1 MADNGPMTRTSIAAR
16 RRIRSGSTKGMGE
29 RTARLLA
36 WASFGVIS
44 LLFAF
49 AFLGAGAAAA
59 SATGGGDVLFVLMS
73 YSFPLVGILIL
84 SRLPKNTIGWILMGI
99 GFVWGL
105 NNATTSLILYALG
118 NGDRNLAALMDA
130 LSSWLWV
137 PGITI
142 MGTYLILLFPDG
154 RLPSPRW
161 RIVGWLAALSIAAT
175 SLAMIFDPGPMDD
188 VTTFENPIGIESL
201 EAVLSALVVS
211 IVVIPL
217 CIVASAVSLIR
228 RFRRSHGVERL
239 QLKWVTAGTAA
250 FTLLYAVAMALSLNT
265 SWGRP
270 DTPLYADIAQ
280 QLATASFFLIPA
292 SIGIS
297 ILKHRLFDI
306 DVVIKRAFV
315 YGSLAAFITA
325 VYVAIVAGAGAI
337 LGAGADS
344 NLALSIFATAVVA
357 VAFQPVRERVQRFA
371 NRLVYGKRASPYEV
385 LTRFSEKIAS
395 SYGAED
401 LLPYTA
407 STLRE
412 ATSALR
418 STVWLHQAGR
428 LVAAA
433 ASPPETLEISSA
445 RILTA
450 ESIPEAPGEAV
461 APIWHQEE
469 LLGALTIAK
478 SDDEPVTPAD
488 RELLGHLAS
497 QAGQVLRNAR
507 LNADLEARLEEL
519 ALQAGEIRRSRQRI
533 VAAQD
538 DERRALERNIHDG
551 AQQHLVALAVKLKLA
566 KTLASRSPEKGASML
581 AQLGGEVQDTLSAL
595 RELAAGVYPAALEEG
610 GLYVALEEQAK
621 ISPVPTLIHAEG
633 LTRYPLDSE
642 ATVYFCCLEALQNVV
657 KYAGATQA
665 RVTLRDE
672 HGQLSFKVED
682 DGRGFDAQST
692 AYGSGMRNMADRV
705 AAWGGAI
712 DVISAPGMGTT
723 ITGRI
728 RVRPLE
734 PAR

>member
-1 MADNGPMTRTSIAAR
+1 
-16 RRIRSGSTKGMGE
+16 MGE

-325 VYVAIVAGAGAI
+325 VYVAIVAGTGAI

-401 LLPYTA
+401 LLPFTRQVRCGKQPA
-407 STLRE
+407 RCAPPCGSIRPAGSLRRRPH
-412 ATSALR
+412 LR
-418 STVWLHQAGR
+418 
-428 LVAAA
+428 
-433 ASPPETLEISSA
+433 
-445 RILTA
+445 
-450 ESIPEAPGEAV
+450 
-461 APIWHQEE
+461 
-469 LLGALTIAK
+469 
-478 SDDEPVTPAD
+478 
-488 RELLGHLAS
+488 
-497 QAGQVLRNAR
+497 
-507 LNADLEARLEEL
+507 
-519 ALQAGEIRRSRQRI
+519 
-533 VAAQD
+533 
-538 DERRALERNIHDG
+538 
-551 AQQHLVALAVKLKLA
+551 KL
-566 KTLASRSPEKGASML
+566 SRSPAPASSRRRASPRHRVKRSL
-581 AQLGGEVQDTLSAL
+581 PSGTRRSCWAHSQLQRATMNLSHPPIGSCWA
-595 RELAAGVYPAALEEG
+595 
-610 GLYVALEEQAK
+610 
-621 ISPVPTLIHAEG
+621 IS
-633 LTRYPLDSE
+633 R
-642 ATVYFCCLEALQNVV
+642 
-657 KYAGATQA
+657 
-665 RVTLRDE
+665 RR
-672 HGQLSFKVED
+672 
-682 DGRGFDAQST
+682 
-692 AYGSGMRNMADRV
+692 
-705 AAWGGAI
+705 
-712 DVISAPGMGTT
+712 
-723 ITGRI
+723 
-728 RVRPLE
+728 RVRCCETPG
-734 PAR
+734 